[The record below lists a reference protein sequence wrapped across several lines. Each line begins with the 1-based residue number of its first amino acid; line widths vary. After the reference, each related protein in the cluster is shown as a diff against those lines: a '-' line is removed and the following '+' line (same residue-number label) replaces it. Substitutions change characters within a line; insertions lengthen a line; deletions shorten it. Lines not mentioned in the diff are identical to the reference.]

1 MPKKSKDP
9 SALFAGN
16 KSQTKAPKT
25 KTAKPKKPKKPRGVS
40 TSTSIRSNR
49 NPYTAISGKKPSTKP
64 RKPRTKKPTADKPT
78 YENPL
83 KSYRGLYEQQFKR
96 ISKHLSQ
103 GIEEGLISQEKAQQ
117 FIEDKA
123 VFKTKKE
130 YEKLKSLTKKRVYQ
144 EFASEQ
150 GLEQF
155 RLSKEYNELRAE
167 MQKIFRQAKKKG
179 YFDEGTKLTDIIGKK
194 PKYVT
199 QSTIDLLKYELSV
212 MQTPQPQPPKEPTA
226 PLEPKPVQTTP
237 QPPVQPEEPY
247 QSPLSDYSDYWED
260 DDEIPTEQRLV
271 LTNLEKLLTDEWATD
286 QSSDSYWYDIIREK
300 QYKLSGALEHFI
312 DMDGEKTIAERCQ
325 NSPDIIADATAF
337 LLSSERDETD
347 ANYNSV
353 LEILRGGKLDSK
365 SMEDIEP
372 TYFSKEGY

>member
-1 MPKKSKDP
+1 MPKKTKDP
-9 SALFAGN
+9 GAIFAGD
-16 KSQTKAPKT
+16 KSQSKAPKT
-25 KTAKPKKPKKPRGVS
+25 KTAKPKKPKKPRGV
-40 TSTSIRSNR
+40 TASTSIRSTK
-49 NPYTAISGKKPSTKP
+49 NPYTAIAGKKTSTKP
-64 RKPRTKKPTADKPT
+64 RKPRTKKPKTDKPK

-83 KSYRGLYEQQFKR
+83 KSYKGLYEQQFKR
-96 ISKHLSQ
+96 VSKYLSQ

-117 FIEDKA
+117 FLNDKA
-123 VFKTKKE
+123 LFKTKQE

-167 MQKIFRQAKKKG
+167 IQKIFRQAKKKG

-226 PLEPKPVQTTP
+226 PLEPKPNQTTP
-237 QPPVQPEEPY
+237 QIPEQPEDPY
-247 QSPLSDYSDYWED
+247 QSPQSYYSDYWED
-260 DDEIPTEQRLV
+260 DDELPTEQRMV

-286 QSSDSYWYDIIREK
+286 QSSDSYWYGIIREK
-300 QYKLSGALEHFI
+300 QTKLAGALEHFI
-312 DMDGEKTIAERCQ
+312 EMDGEKAIAERCQ

-337 LLSSERDETD
+337 LLSSQRDETD
-347 ANYNSV
+347 ANYNRV
-353 LEILRGGKLDSK
+353 LEILRGGKLDPQF
-365 SMEDIEP
+365 MEEIEP
-372 TYFSKEGY
+372 THFSKEGY

>member
-9 SALFAGN
+9 GAIFAGD

-40 TSTSIRSNR
+40 ASTSIRSNR

-64 RKPRTKKPTADKPT
+64 RKPRTKKPETDKPK

-83 KSYRGLYEQQFKR
+83 KSYKGLYEQQFKR
-96 ISKHLSQ
+96 ISKYLSQ

-117 FIEDKA
+117 FLEDKA

-130 YEKLKSLTKKRVYQ
+130 YEKLKTLTKKRVYQ

-212 MQTPQPQPPKEPTA
+212 MQTPPQSPPQSNT
-226 PLEPKPVQTTP
+226 PLEPQLHQPTP
-237 QPPVQPEEPY
+237 QNPVQPEEPNY
-247 QSPLSDYSDYWED
+247 PPYLGND
-260 DDEIPTEQRLV
+260 DDIWDNDEAIPTEQRLV

-286 QSSDSYWYDIIREK
+286 HSSDSFWEDIIRER
-300 QYKLSGALEHFI
+300 QYKLSSALEHFI
-312 DMDGEKTIAERCQ
+312 EMDGEKTVAERCQ

-337 LLSSERDETD
+337 LLSSQRDDTD

-353 LEILRGGKLDSK
+353 LEILRGSKLDSNF
-365 SMEDIEP
+365 MEDIEP